1 MKIVLSESQ
10 VKRLIQENIE
20 ELNYQSLH
28 DDENLQD
35 LRDAIDKNKMVSVSF
50 VKKDGEVK
58 HMLVRKNL
66 SSYVGSDREK
76 TDAQMNVEMNH
87 DLKKVVDINAYKRE
101 LNNLRNQNPEM
112 DSTAIKQM
120 ASKKAWR
127 SINLKNVLGF
137 MASGRFIDLRDE
149 NEIMD
154 RFGET
159 IYNSLSKS
167 MINSLRP
174 VEDNPEGDV
183 NEANPILG
191 ALKSWMSPGI
201 QIVKNTNN
209 VYSYLKHIKPTSM
222 PLMQKFGVIKNTKVV
237 KEIMDPVMDTL
248 PIIGHEFNKLKGQ
261 FAQTASAQN
270 IVGKFSSQVSSTYK
284 SINTEL
290 KVAEGGTLN
299 LSFAYKDLEELLYY
313 TNRIKEEK
321 ILTTAGVKIINSVES
336 QIKNTMAQID
346 LALSKIA
353 AASK

>member
-1 MKIVLSESQ
+1 MKVILTEKQ
-10 VKRLIQENIE
+10 IKNLIQENIE
-20 ELNYQSLH
+20 ELNYQSFQ
-28 DDENLQD
+28 DDENLQE
-35 LRDAIDKNKMVSVSF
+35 LRDSIDKNKMVSVSF

-101 LNNLRNQNPEM
+101 LKYLRNQNPEM
-112 DSTAIKQM
+112 DSATTKQM

-174 VEDNPEGDV
+174 VADNPDNNEGEIDERSRSFAFTRKKRLFPRSAMMSNPNRFKEYDKEV
-183 NEANPILG
+183 KGINEEKTSEVFDEFADKRMGGAEKIANNAKEKGG
-191 ALKSWMSPGI
+191 ASMLTYHHFIVKLPYYKEASEGKFDIDESKKEFIKTLKSISLNMNQTEFQREVGRLEVLGELI
-201 QIVKNTNN
+201 
-209 VYSYLKHIKPTSM
+209 
-222 PLMQKFGVIKNTKVV
+222 IKN
-237 KEIMDPVMDTL
+237 
-248 PIIGHEFNKLKGQ
+248 KG
-261 FAQTASAQN
+261 
-270 IVGKFSSQVSSTYK
+270 I
-284 SINTEL
+284 
-290 KVAEGGTLN
+290 
-299 LSFAYKDLEELLYY
+299 
-313 TNRIKEEK
+313 
-321 ILTTAGVKIINSVES
+321 
-336 QIKNTMAQID
+336 
-346 LALSKIA
+346 
-353 AASK
+353 